1 MRVMNEYL
9 AILGKKVSDRVTGF
23 QGVATSVSF
32 DLYGCVQVVVSP
44 EKDIAGKIPGA
55 DWFDHKRLFTIS
67 ETPVMDV
74 PTFANVPGGATLP
87 LPKQNPLR

>member
-1 MRVMNEYL
+1 MKEYL

-23 QGVATSVSF
+23 SGVATSVSF
-32 DLYGCVQVVVSP
+32 DLYGCVQVIVSP
-44 EKDIAGKIPGA
+44 KLDIAGKIPDA
-55 DWFDHKRLFTIS
+55 AWFDHKRLFTIS

-74 PTFANVPGGATLP
+74 PTFENVPGGAKLS

>member
-23 QGVATSVSF
+23 KGVATSVSF

-44 EKDIAGKIPGA
+44 GEDKDGNIPQGN
-55 DWFDHKRLFTIS
+55 WFDHKRLVAIS
-67 ETPVMDV
+67 DTPVMDA